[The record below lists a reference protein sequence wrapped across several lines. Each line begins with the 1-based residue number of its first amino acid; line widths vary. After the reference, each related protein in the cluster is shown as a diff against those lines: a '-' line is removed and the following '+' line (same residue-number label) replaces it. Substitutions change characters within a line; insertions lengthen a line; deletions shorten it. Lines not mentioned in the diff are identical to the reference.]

1 MSAEFRHIFFND
13 SELLRIVSGYHREQ
27 VHRLPAGS
35 VLDLKVAG
43 EDLPRVEGRIAP
55 DKGGDT
61 VEFVLQGEDL
71 KSAVISYCIKDN
83 IPLPQRGA
91 KKRLQVF
98 GGRLALIITINVT
111 ADRLSEL

>member
-1 MSAEFRHIFFND
+1 MW
-13 SELLRIVSGYHREQ
+13 LKSGHVYDVNIGAYRN
-27 VHRLPAGS
+27 AD
-35 VLDLKVAG
+35 VLVKD
-43 EDLPRVEGRIAP
+43 GRIAEIGRAP

-111 ADRLSEL
+111 ADRLSKL